1 MTTKDIGDIG
11 EKAAAGFLREN
22 GYKITARNKHLSHK
36 EIDIIAEDKSFI
48 VFAEVKTR
56 TADPDEASR
65 YGVPSSAVT
74 FKKRSCLVDAARAYL
89 RQNHTE
95 KQPRMDVI
103 EVWLDEER
111 KVVKINHIRNAFGAR

>member
-11 EKAAAGFLREN
+11 EKAAAVFLKEN
-22 GYKITARNKHLSHK
+22 GYKITATNKHLSHK

-48 VFAEVKTR
+48 VFVEVKTR
-56 TADPDEASR
+56 TADPDETSP

-89 RQNHTE
+89 RHNPTE

-103 EVWLDEER
+103 EVWLDKER
-111 KVVKINHIRNAFGAR
+111 KVLKINHIRNAFGAR

>member
-48 VFAEVKTR
+48 VFVEVKTR
-56 TADPDEASR
+56 KKNSYIEKNSLF
-65 YGVPSSAVT
+65 
-74 FKKRSCLVDAARAYL
+74 FK
-89 RQNHTE
+89 T
-95 KQPRMDVI
+95 
-103 EVWLDEER
+103 
-111 KVVKINHIRNAFGAR
+111 VKTIG